1 MSCFYALFRP
11 QNGWLFKAAASR
23 TVFVFIFQPGVE
35 TPGYSNL
42 IPLGFLLFVIP
53 YWIFVIHS

>member
-23 TVFVFIFQPGVE
+23 TVFVFIFHPG
-35 TPGYSNL
+35 L
-42 IPLGFLLFVIP
+42 IPIAIGTRVIQ
-53 YWIFVIHS
+53 I